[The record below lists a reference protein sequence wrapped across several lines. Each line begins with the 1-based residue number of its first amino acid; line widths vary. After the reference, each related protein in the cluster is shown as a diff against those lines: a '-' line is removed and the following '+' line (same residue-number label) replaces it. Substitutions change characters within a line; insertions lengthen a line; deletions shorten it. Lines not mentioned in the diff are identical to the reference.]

1 MSKETALA
9 RQAPA
14 PRRLRLPLDAADLQG
29 LARLGITA
37 VVGVTDVVEGMHHAV
52 TSVGGR
58 LAADPAGRTAGITGF
73 VYRRVRGTARA
84 VGWGLDTALSI
95 VSPRRPPGVRPER
108 EAFVAALNGVFGDHL
123 ADTANPLATPMSLRI
138 GGLPWRDALRAPS
151 GRVLVLVHGL
161 AMNDLQWHRLG
172 HDHGQ
177 MLASEAGF
185 TPVYAHY
192 NSGRHVAQNGREL
205 SAQLDAL
212 LADWP
217 VPVTELVLV
226 GHSMGGL
233 VIRSACHAGAAR
245 PWRTKLRALV
255 CLGTPHHGAP
265 LERGGHVIDTLLGIS
280 AYAAPLARLTRARSA
295 GITDLR
301 HGRVQDADGQHR
313 THHDQKRPDHKRDD
327 RPPLPL
333 PDGVACYLVAA
344 TRSAAGRARLASDGL
359 VPVASALGRH
369 PDPRLAL
376 ALPDSRCHVVH
387 GAHHWDLLDHPEVMD
402 KLRAWLA

>member
-1 MSKETALA
+1 MSTESVLA
-9 RQAPA
+9 RNPPA
-14 PRRLRLPLDAADLQG
+14 TRRLRLPLDAADLRG

-52 TSVGGR
+52 ASVGGR

-73 VYRRVRGTARA
+73 VYRSVRGTTRA

-95 VSPRRPPGVRPER
+95 VTPRRPAGVRPER

-123 ADTANPLATPMSLRI
+123 ADTANPLAIAMSLRI
-138 GGLPWRDALRAPS
+138 GGQPWRDALRAPT
-151 GRVLVLVHGL
+151 GRVAVLVHGL
-161 AMNDLQWHRLG
+161 AMNDLQWTRRG
-172 HDHGQ
+172 HDHGRL
-177 MLASEAGF
+177 LAQAAGF

-205 SAQLDAL
+205 SAQLEAL

-217 VPVTELVLV
+217 VPVTELVLI

-233 VIRSACHAGAAR
+233 VIRSACHVGADR

-265 LERGGHVIDTLLGIS
+265 LERGGHVIDTLLDVS

-301 HGRVQDADGQHR
+301 FGNVLDGARQTQQDQAKTQ
-313 THHDQKRPDHKRDD
+313 QRDD
-327 RPPLPL
+327 REPVPL
-333 PDGVACYLVAA
+333 PDGVACHLVAA
-344 TRSAAGRARLASDGL
+344 TRSPAGRVRLASDGL
-359 VPVASALGRH
+359 VPVDSALGRH

-376 ALPDSRCHVVH
+376 ALPGSRCQVVH
-387 GAHHWDLLDHPEVMD
+387 GANHWDLLDHPEVMTA
-402 KLRAWLA
+402 LRGWLA